1 MNARVLPLHPYS
13 YVMKEENKM
22 LRKIVSVFLLLSIVL
37 SATTCSGDKL
47 PSAEEIVA
55 AILESQERIETY
67 QMDMDME
74 ATITVEVED
83 ETIEMHVFADYDGSI
98 DVQNTEMEMVMDIN
112 MAMANMGEMEMA
124 ESIYIVDD
132 TMYIGLDM
140 PAFMGGSTWM
150 KTQLSE
156 EILTEMCPVESLIAL
171 IETAEI
177 TVLDSEKVNG
187 VDCYVVEVVPDAD
200 QLWEYVSQQLQFMG
214 DELEMPDSMGELIRK
229 MYDNVSVIYYIA
241 KDTHFLIKS
250 AMDMTITLTANDLGF
265 PEEEGSM
272 TMVIATEML
281 AFDYNQP
288 VSIELPQ
295 EAEDAIEVPLGDF
308 TW

>member
-1 MNARVLPLHPYS
+1 MYAV
-13 YVMKEENKM
+13 
-22 LRKIVSVFLLLSIVL
+22 
-37 SATTCSGDKL
+37 
-47 PSAEEIVA
+47 
-55 AILESQERIETY
+55 
-67 QMDMDME
+67 
-74 ATITVEVED
+74 
-83 ETIEMHVFADYDGSI
+83 ADYNGSI
-98 DVQNTEMEMVMDIN
+98 DVQNTEMGIVMDIN
-112 MAMANMGEMEMA
+112 LVIPALGEIEMA
-124 ESIYIVDD
+124 ESIYIVDG
-132 TMYIGLDM
+132 TMYMGLDM
-140 PAFMGGSTWM
+140 PSFMGGSTWM

-156 EILTEMCPVESLIAL
+156 VILTEMYPVESLIAL

-250 AMDMTITLTANDLGF
+250 AMDMTITLTAEDLGF

-272 TMVIATEML
+272 TMDITTEML
-281 AFDYNQP
+281 AFDYNLP
-288 VSIELPQ
+288 VSIELPP
-295 EAEDAIEVPLGDF
+295 EAENATEVPLGDF

>member
-1 MNARVLPLHPYS
+1 
-13 YVMKEENKM
+13 M
-22 LRKIVSVFLLLSIVL
+22 LRKIFSVSLLLSIVV
-37 SATTCSGDKL
+37 SATACNGDKL

-55 AILESQERIETY
+55 SMLESQQNIETY
-67 QMDMDME
+67 QIDMDME

-83 ETIEMHVFADYDGSI
+83 ETIEMHVLADYNGSV
-98 DVQNTEMEMVMDIN
+98 DVQNTEMGIVMDIN
-112 MAMANMGEMEMA
+112 LVMPPLSDIEMA
-124 ESIYIVDD
+124 ESIYIVDG
-132 TMYIGLDM
+132 TMYMGLDM

-156 EILTEMCPVESLIAL
+156 EILTEMYPVQSLIAL

-187 VDCYVVEVVPDAD
+187 VDCYVVKVVPDAD

-241 KDTHFLIKS
+241 KDTHFLMKS
-250 AMDMTITLTANDLGF
+250 EMDMTITLTAEDMGF

-272 TMVIATEML
+272 TMDITTQML

-288 VSIELPQ
+288 VSIELPP